1 MRSQTGREGA
11 ALWGCGE
18 RTASAHPGEAQ
29 QELALGLHSL
39 GRQPPGPC
47 RMNVPLDHLGVD
59 ARHGT

>member
-1 MRSQTGREGA
+1 MGMR
-11 ALWGCGE
+11 E

-47 RMNVPLDHLGVD
+47 RMNVPLDHAGVD